1 MIGLVWRT
9 IVIYLFVILTLR
21 LMGKRQIGELEA
33 SELVVTII
41 ISEIAAL
48 PITDTKIPLH
58 HVFLPIGILLVME
71 HVISYLAYRSVHI
84 RSALYGKPSM
94 LYQKG
99 KLNQKEMRRQ
109 RFNLGDLMEELRNQ
123 GVISLSQVDYVIME
137 TNGKISVILRSEESP
152 LTPKSQAE
160 PEDNSD
166 LNYVLVDNGHLMKK
180 RLKQLGLNQ
189 NWLKKQL
196 KQHKLSSYRQVY
208 YLSFDKGT
216 GETVVI
222 PKEK

>member
-71 HVISYLAYRSVHI
+71 HVISYLDIAAS
-84 RSALYGKPSM
+84 
-94 LYQKG
+94 
-99 KLNQKEMRRQ
+99 
-109 RFNLGDLMEELRNQ
+109 
-123 GVISLSQVDYVIME
+123 
-137 TNGKISVILRSEESP
+137 ISVRHCTENPACSIKKE
-152 LTPKSQAE
+152 
-160 PEDNSD
+160 NSTRKKCAVKD
-166 LNYVLVDNGHLMKK
+166 LI
-180 RLKQLGLNQ
+180 
-189 NWLKKQL
+189 W
-196 KQHKLSSYRQVY
+196 
-208 YLSFDKGT
+208 
-216 GETVVI
+216 EI
-222 PKEK
+222 